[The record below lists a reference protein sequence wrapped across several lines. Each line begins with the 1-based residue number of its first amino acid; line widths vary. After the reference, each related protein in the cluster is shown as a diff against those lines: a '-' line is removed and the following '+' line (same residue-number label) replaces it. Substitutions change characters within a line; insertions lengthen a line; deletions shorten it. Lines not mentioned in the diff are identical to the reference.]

1 MKPLLKSTCLSALA
15 LLACGAAYAEPLAW
29 IVSDADSRIILYPTV
44 HALPEG
50 LDWQSP
56 ALAGVIAASDE
67 VWLELGDANAPG
79 LAEEVS
85 QLVAAFGMSPD
96 LPLSKR
102 LNPDQYAAFS
112 AAVTKLGIPA
122 EALDNFQPW
131 LAALAMTQAELA
143 AAGITG
149 ERGVEKVLS
158 GLFAGR
164 PVKNLETAAQQT
176 RILAE
181 LAGDEQVAFLMTA
194 VDTAGT
200 ASTRLLE
207 ITRDWAKGD
216 LEGMEEMLIAELRAD
231 YPVIYDRLFTARNK
245 AWADIL
251 AAELAGSGS
260 DFIAVGAGHLIGND
274 SVQNLLAARGYAVRK
289 VTISEL
295 TP

>member
-1 MKPLLKSTCLSALA
+1 MKLRLETTCLSAMA
-15 LLACGAAYAEPLAW
+15 LLVSVAAHAEPPAW

-56 ALAGVIAASDE
+56 ALASVIAASDE
-67 VWLELGDANAPG
+67 VWLEIGDANAPG
-79 LAEEVS
+79 LADEVS
-85 QLVAAFGMSPD
+85 QLVAAYGMSPE

-102 LNPDQYAAFS
+102 LNADRYAAFS
-112 AAVTKLGIPA
+112 AAVTKLGMPV

-131 LAALAMTQAELA
+131 LAALAMTQAELSA
-143 AAGITG
+143 SGISG

-164 PVKNLETAAQQT
+164 SVKNLETAAQQT
-176 RILAE
+176 RLFAE
-181 LAGDEQVAFLMTA
+181 LAGDEQIAFLMTA

-200 ASTRLLE
+200 ASARLLQ
-207 ITRDWAKGD
+207 IAQDWAKGD
-216 LEGMEEMLIAELRAD
+216 LEGVEEMLIAELRAD
-231 YPVIYDRLFTARNK
+231 YPIIYERIFTARNK

-251 AAELAGSGS
+251 AAELEASGS
-260 DFIAVGAGHLIGND
+260 DFIAVGAGHLIGED
-274 SVQNLLAARGYAVRK
+274 SVQSLLAERGYSVRK
-289 VTISEL
+289 VSISEL